1 MVNSQQKRMVKKEVK
16 TGLDAP
22 HVFTNGSNKEA
33 KEQTTSKP
41 TNSGFIAEEQS
52 QKSAPISMFLIQ
64 S

>member
-1 MVNSQQKRMVKKEVK
+1 MVKKEVK
-16 TGLDAP
+16 TGLDEA

-41 TNSGFIAEEQS
+41 TNNGSSTAEQS
-52 QKSAPISMFLIQ
+52 QKSAPILMFLIR